1 LLVCLCDE
9 CVGGLSA
16 GAVLTRC
23 WSVCVTSVWGV
34 LSAGAVLTRCWS
46 FCVTSVWGVLSA
58 GAVLTRCWSVC
69 VTSVWGVL
77 STGGVLTRCWSVCVT
92 SVWVVCRQ
100 EPCSPTADKHDAGLR
115 KQSAPVVHQIVQS
128 NNSVVVPAHADVRK
142 TEKGWAQF
150 EEDCQGMQ
158 NICHFL

>member
-1 LLVCLCDE
+1 MICIWSSWCHCHPIISCSSKIQNGLAFWCHLTEVVLEKRPINGCSSSSSLMETEVQLASSYEKSAVIVRDWCWSWDAADE
-9 CVGGLSA
+9 GV
-16 GAVLTRC
+16 C
-23 WSVCVTSVWGV
+23 WSVCVM
-34 LSAGAVLTRCWS
+34 
-46 FCVTSVWGVLSA
+46 
-58 GAVLTRCWSVC
+58 
-69 VTSVWGVL
+69 
-77 STGGVLTRCWSVCVT
+77 